1 MAKWGNVDLTQLNG
15 YEYYTAEGLA
25 MSAGMYSEFVE
36 SMILTQGD
44 TRLAENALGL
54 CGEAG
59 EAAEKIKKY
68 FRDGV
73 LDNAAVVKELGDVLF
88 YVTALANHLGYDL
101 QIVMDRNVE
110 KLNSRKQRN
119 QLQGSGDDR

>member
-1 MAKWGNVDLTQLNG
+1 MAKWGEVDLTKLNG
-15 YEYYTAEGLA
+15 YEYY
-25 MSAGMYSEFVE
+25 SDAGMPMSPSFYTEFVE
-36 SMILTQGD
+36 GMILTQGD

-68 FRDGV
+68 FRDGA
-73 LDNAAVVKELGDVLF
+73 LDNAAVIKELGDVLF

-101 QIVMDRNVE
+101 QAVMDQNVE